1 MAFDGLSDK
10 LNDIFRRLKGRG
22 KLSEGDVKEVMREIK
37 LALLGADVNF
47 KVVKAFINNVSAR
60 AVGEEVMKSLTPAQ
74 QVIKIVH
81 EELCRIMGDGDSKF
95 NFASKPPTV
104 IMMCGLQGAGKT
116 THSAK
121 LAYYFK
127 NTLHRRPL
135 LVACDIYRP
144 AAVDQ
149 LKVVG
154 EQADVPVFSLEGEKP
169 VRIAQE
175 ALAHAKKYG
184 NDIVI
189 LDTAGRLHIDEEL
202 MDELTQ
208 IKAKTEPQEILLVV
222 DAMTGQDAVNVAQ
235 SFDEQLSISGV
246 ILTKFDGDTRGGA
259 AMSVKYITG
268 QPIKFVG
275 VGETVKD
282 LEPFHPERMANRILG
297 MGDVLSLIEKAEEA
311 FDEEQAKKLE
321 EKLLKNKFDLEDY
334 LGQIVQ
340 MKKMGGAGAI
350 LGSMGVKQKDIDKA
364 DINEKIFDRQAAII
378 LSMTPKERSKPD
390 ILAASRKRRIAQGA
404 GVEVSEVNRLL
415 KQYEQARSM
424 IKRLNKNPNLLKG
437 FPGMNGMM

>member
-22 KLSEGDVKEVMREIK
+22 KLSESDVKEVMREIK

-81 EELCRIMGDGDSKF
+81 EELCRIMGDGDSKI

-127 NTLHRRPL
+127 NTLNKRPL

-149 LKVVG
+149 LKIVG
-154 EQADVPVFSLEGEKP
+154 QTADVPVFSLEGAKP
-169 VRIAQE
+169 VKIAKE
-175 ALAHAKKYG
+175 ALAHARKYG

-189 LDTAGRLHIDEEL
+189 LDTAGRLHIDEALMGEL
-202 MDELTQ
+202 SE
-208 IKAKTEPQEILLVV
+208 IKKETSPAEILLVV

-235 SFDEQLSISGV
+235 AFDEQLSITGV
-246 ILTKFDGDTRGGA
+246 VLTKFDGDTRGGA

-282 LEPFHPERMANRILG
+282 LEFFHPDRMANRILG
-297 MGDVLSLIEKAEEA
+297 MGDMLSLIEKAEET

-334 LGQIVQ
+334 LGQLQQ
-340 MKKMGGAGAI
+340 MKKMGGMGRI
-350 LGSMGVKQKDIDKA
+350 LGSMGVKQSDIDKA
-364 DINEKIFDRQAAII
+364 SVDEKMFERQQAII
-378 LSMTPKERSKPD
+378 LSMTLQERAKPEL
-390 ILAASRKRRIAQGA
+390 LAASRKRRIAKGA

-415 KQYEQARSM
+415 KQFEQTRMM
-424 IKRLNKNPNLLKG
+424 IKKLNKNPNMLKG

>member
-1 MAFDGLSDK
+1 
-10 LNDIFRRLKGRG
+10 
-22 KLSEGDVKEVMREIK
+22 
-37 LALLGADVNF
+37 
-47 KVVKAFINNVSAR
+47 
-60 AVGEEVMKSLTPAQ
+60 
-74 QVIKIVH
+74 
-81 EELCRIMGDGDSKF
+81 MGDGDSKI

-127 NTLHRRPL
+127 NTLNKRPL

-149 LKVVG
+149 LKIVG
-154 EQADVPVFSLEGEKP
+154 QTADVPVFSLEGAKP
-169 VRIAQE
+169 VKIAKE
-175 ALAHAKKYG
+175 ALAHARKYG

-189 LDTAGRLHIDEEL
+189 LDTAGRLHIDEALMGEL
-202 MDELTQ
+202 SE
-208 IKAKTEPQEILLVV
+208 IKKETSPAEILLVV

-235 SFDEQLSISGV
+235 AFDEQLSITGV
-246 ILTKFDGDTRGGA
+246 VLTKFDGDTRGGA

-282 LEPFHPERMANRILG
+282 LEFFHPDRMANRILG
-297 MGDVLSLIEKAEEA
+297 MGDMLSLIEKAEET

-334 LGQIVQ
+334 LGQLQQ
-340 MKKMGGAGAI
+340 MKKMGGMGRI
-350 LGSMGVKQKDIDKA
+350 LGSMGVKQSDIDKA
-364 DINEKIFDRQAAII
+364 SVDEKMFERQQAII
-378 LSMTPKERSKPD
+378 LSMTLQERAKPEL
-390 ILAASRKRRIAQGA
+390 LAASRKRRIAKGA

-415 KQYEQARSM
+415 KQFEQTRMM
-424 IKRLNKNPNLLKG
+424 IKKLNKNPNMLKG